1 MYDIHFFFVLGKVNY
16 KCAYENFFVQLL
28 GNTNPAGLMKQRV
41 FMMERVV
48 QASISQK
55 FKVWHMPKLVE
66 EIFLGIKEKKK
77 IEVAAY
83 VQLN

>member
-1 MYDIHFFFVLGKVNY
+1 MYDIYIYFVLGKVNC

-28 GNTNPAGLMKQRV
+28 CNTNPAGLMKQRV
-41 FMMERVV
+41 FMMKRAV

-55 FKVWHMPKLVE
+55 FKVWHMLKLVE
-66 EIFLGIKEKKK
+66 ETFLGIKEKK
-77 IEVAAY
+77 IEVVGY

>member
-1 MYDIHFFFVLGKVNY
+1 
-16 KCAYENFFVQLL
+16 LL

-41 FMMERVV
+41 FMMKRAV

-66 EIFLGIKEKKK
+66 EIFLGIKEKKD
-77 IEVAAY
+77 
-83 VQLN
+83 